1 MNYAITVEALHNCYK
16 LYGEKIF
23 KLNLHLHLESF
34 LKAYGDK
41 SIDKN
46 SFLNTLMHSNF
57 RNVMF
62 YCSNSDSETE
72 MDCLLSLDK
81 KFPDDIS
88 YIITTPN
95 EYWIINKQIGDDS
108 ILTPKLIGPLL

>member
-1 MNYAITVEALHNCYK
+1 MNYAMTVKALQDCYK

-34 LKAYGDK
+34 LKIFGNK

-46 SFLNTLMHSNF
+46 SLLDILMHSNF

-62 YCSNSDSETE
+62 YYSDSDSETE
-72 MDCLLSLDK
+72 IDCLLSLDM

-88 YIITTPN
+88 YVITTPN

-108 ILTPKLIGPLL
+108 ILTPKLMGPLL